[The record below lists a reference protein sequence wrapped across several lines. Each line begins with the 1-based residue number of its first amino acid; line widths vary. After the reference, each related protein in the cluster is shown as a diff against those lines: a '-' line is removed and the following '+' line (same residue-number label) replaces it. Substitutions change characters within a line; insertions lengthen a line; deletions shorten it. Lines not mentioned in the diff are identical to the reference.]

1 MFPLIANPAGVIGR
15 QGQTEGSYDLARIAG
30 FEPSGVICEILL
42 PDGTMAR
49 GQSLID
55 FAKLHNLP
63 ITNVEEI
70 LRYRLAQEVLVRQV
84 GRGPFNT
91 DFGSFEAFAF
101 ENDAD
106 GREHLALVFG
116 TLEHD
121 QPVLTRIHS
130 ECLTGDV
137 FGSLR
142 CDCGEQLHRSLEA
155 IVQNRSGV
163 LIYLRQEGRGI
174 GLLNK
179 LRAYELQDRGQDTVQ
194 ANLSLGFEADARDF
208 VVAARILTT
217 LGVKQVD
224 LLTNNPR
231 KIEMLTAA
239 GTKVVS
245 RKPLLVEPNQHSMAY
260 LETKRAKLG
269 HLFHP

>member
-1 MFPLIANPAGVIGR
+1 M
-15 QGQTEGSYDLARIAG
+15 
-30 FEPSGVICEILL
+30 
-42 PDGTMAR
+42 
-49 GQSLID
+49 
-55 FAKLHNLP
+55 
-63 ITNVEEI
+63 
-70 LRYRLAQEVLVRQV
+70 
-84 GRGPFNT
+84 
-91 DFGSFEAFAF
+91 
-101 ENDAD
+101 
-106 GREHLALVFG
+106 
-116 TLEHD
+116 
-121 QPVLTRIHS
+121 
-130 ECLTGDV
+130 
-137 FGSLR
+137 
-142 CDCGEQLHRSLEA
+142 
-155 IVQNRSGV
+155 QNGSGV

-208 VVAARILTT
+208 VVAARILST

-269 HLFHP
+269 HLFHS